1 MTHTGIG
8 GADEREWGQISKKR
22 EKNADLRSTE
32 AEAGTWG
39 RSKFDEALQ

>member
-8 GADEREWGQISKKR
+8 GTGEGERGSDQKETG
-22 EKNADLRSTE
+22 ENADLRSTE

-39 RSKFDEALQ
+39 RRKFDEALQ

>member
-8 GADEREWGQISKKR
+8 VTDEGGTGSDQKETG
-22 EKNADLRSTE
+22 ENADLRSTE